1 MSKSAFP
8 DWKLNH
14 DFAVSRDTYNWI
26 LQSRQ
31 GDRWRAVSYYQTP
44 ELLLKSLHQQ
54 VLRTMPANPDLLNHL
69 EIAYKVGETLS
80 DRLSDHIHARFGG
93 LAKLTPQQAV
103 TIEEEKVL
111 IAGKGVMGAGTG

>member
-1 MSKSAFP
+1 MSKSTSP
-8 DWKLNH
+8 DWVLN
-14 DFAVSRDTYNWI
+14 DDWAVSRDTYNWI
-26 LQSRQ
+26 LQSSR

-54 VLRTMPANPDLLNHL
+54 ISRTMPANPDLLNHL

-93 LAKLTPQQAV
+93 LAKLTPQHAV
-103 TIEEEKVL
+103 TN
-111 IAGKGVMGAGTG
+111 GATSEGCTK